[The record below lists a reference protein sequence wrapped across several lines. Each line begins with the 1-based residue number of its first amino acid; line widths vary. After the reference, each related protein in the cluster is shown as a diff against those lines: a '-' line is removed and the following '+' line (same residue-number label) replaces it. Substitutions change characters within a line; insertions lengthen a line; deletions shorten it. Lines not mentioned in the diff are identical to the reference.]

1 MNEAVRPL
9 RVKDANDLLDMIGRP
24 IGPSA
29 WLEVTQADV
38 DAFGRAVHD
47 WHWAHNDPDRAAQG
61 PFGGPIAHA
70 HLTMSIIPHL
80 RKGLFSFASGECM
93 FYGYDRVR
101 FPTPVPVGA
110 QVRAHATVTE
120 VDEIRGG
127 EQLTTDVRI
136 EIRGSDRPGCLA
148 QWSGDITTS
157 IRSGKVALRRCV
169 YRREGAALG
178 AHGEGLPLSLVGFS
192 RSEPLRE

>member
-70 HLTMSIIPHL
+70 HLTLSIIPHL
-80 RKGLFSFASGECM
+80 REGLFSFASGECM
-93 FYGYDRVR
+93 FYGYNRVR

-136 EIRGSDRPGCLA
+136 EIRGSDRPGCVA
-148 QWSGDITTS
+148 QVVWRHYDLDTT
-157 IRSGKVALRRCV
+157 GQ
-169 YRREGAALG
+169 G
-178 AHGEGLPLSLVGFS
+178 S
-192 RSEPLRE
+192 R